1 MGNKSEGSILKKSI
15 YKIIIPLLIIFAIGA
30 VWIIKNAETQSI
42 AADKSVLVG
51 GSLEEAAFALHVTD
65 QLDIDKLKAYGL
77 PIIIDFGA
85 DSCAPCIEMAPV
97 LEQLNKELSG
107 RAIVLFVDVWKY
119 QDLAAGFPI
128 RVIPTQLFIDKNGQP
143 YNPSDPQNAQMNIYI
158 SKDTNEH
165 IFTTHEGG
173 MTKEMILNALK
184 EMGLEE

>member
-1 MGNKSEGSILKKSI
+1 MGSRSGNSIFKKNI

-30 VWIIKNAETQSI
+30 VWVIKNAETQSI
-42 AADKSVLVG
+42 AADKNGLEG

-65 QLDIDKLKAYGL
+65 HLDINKLKSYGI
-77 PIIIDFGA
+77 PIMIDFGA
-85 DSCAPCIEMAPV
+85 DSCVPCVEMAPV
-97 LEQLNKELSG
+97 LEQLNKELRG
-107 RAIVLFVDVWKY
+107 RAIILFVDVWKY
-119 QDLAAGFPI
+119 QDLLTGYPI

-165 IFTTHEGG
+165 LFTTHEGG